1 MSETKVRL
9 SASVDAELIAA
20 GHRAVRAGL
29 APNLS
34 AWVNAALTR
43 QIEHDERLE
52 ALGEFVTA
60 YEAEFGVIDDA
71 ELADAA
77 RRDKANAVVVRG
89 KPKRRVRA

>member
-43 QIEHDERLE
+43 QIEHDERLA

-77 RRDKANAVVVRG
+77 RRDKANADVVRG